1 MPDPLALFGPAT
13 RTWFRQS
20 FAEPTAVQA
29 RGWASIAAGQHT
41 LMLAPTGSGKT
52 LAAFL
57 WCLDRLARHPPDCA
71 DSPDGRE
78 GRDGRDGREGRDRP
92 GAGDEP
98 GGTRVVYV
106 SPIKA
111 LAYDIER
118 NLRAPLAGLQR
129 LGAGGEVTVDVRTG
143 DTPQKERERQRR
155 HPGQILITT
164 PESLYLLLAGRSRE
178 RLRGVETIIVDE
190 IHALAPTKR
199 GVHLGLTLERLCH
212 LVTSAGNPE
221 PQRIGLSATQRP
233 LIEVARYLGGDRPVE
248 IVDASARPAMDLAI
262 VVPAQEMDHPGTAGR
277 DGGGMWPLIYPR
289 LLELILAHR
298 TTIIFVNS
306 RRLAERVSQQ
316 LTELAVTTGLA
327 LQGSDGGELVRAH
340 HGSVARHQRLEIEEA
355 LKAGR
360 LRAIAATSSLEL
372 GIDMGT
378 VDLVI
383 QVESPGSVSRGLQR
397 IGRAGHHVGGV
408 SIGRIIPKFRGD
420 LLEATV
426 VAQKML
432 EGEVEPIRVPDSAL
446 DVLAQQI
453 VAMVAVDAWKVD
465 DLERLVHRTAS
476 YRELSRG
483 ALTGVLD
490 MLAGRYPS
498 DEFAELR
505 PRLTWDRQTDVLVG
519 RKGARLLS
527 VVSGGTIPDRG
538 TYAVHLGSGA
548 RIGELDEEMV
558 AESRKGETFLL
569 GATTWR
575 IEDITRDR
583 VIVSPAPGEP
593 GKMPFWRGEGP
604 GRPIELGR
612 ALGAFCRELD
622 DRLGRDP
629 AGAHAWLTGA
639 LRLDRFAADNL
650 IAYLGDQRAAA
661 GGVPT
666 DHAITIERFRDE
678 LGDVRV
684 CILSPFGSRVHAPW
698 SLVIARQLEAE
709 LGYPIHPLY
718 TDDGIALRFADGDL
732 LPTDDQLI
740 PDPDDVENVL
750 VEELARSSVFAS
762 HFRENAARALLLPR
776 RRPGQRTPLWA
787 QRLRAQQLMG
797 VALRFP
803 AFPITL
809 ETYREVLR
817 DVFDLPALI
826 DVLRQIRSR
835 AIRIEPAATEMA
847 SPFARSLVFDYVAA
861 FLYEGDA
868 PLAER
873 KAQALTLDRNLLR
886 ELIGGG
892 ELRELLDLDVLD
904 EVEAELQQLAE
915 DRKARSPDEIHDLL
929 RRIGDL
935 SLDEIAART
944 VAGVELVKPASG
956 AATGLASTPASVSA
970 AATGL
975 ASAAASVR
983 AAGNGLASGAATGLA
998 STPAIQ
1004 LASTPASVNASGN
1017 DAVATG
1023 LASAQASMS
1032 ALENGLASV
1041 PATGLASVPGSAP
1054 GSVIE
1059 ALLAS
1064 RRIAQVRIAGAARF
1078 IATEDAARY
1087 RDGLGVQ
1094 LPPGLPAA
1102 LLEPVAQPLETLVAR
1117 WARTHAPFTA
1127 AAPAA
1132 RWGLPPAQIEPV
1144 LGLLEARNQ
1153 LVRGELRPGGT
1164 HKDSCDPEVLRQLR
1178 RRTLAKLR
1186 AQVAPVGAA
1195 TFAAF
1200 LPRWHGLDQP
1210 RRGLGALRDA
1220 IGRLE
1225 GVALPVSELEAR
1237 ILPARILDYHPRMLD
1252 ELGAA
1257 GELVWVGAGALGT
1270 KDGRVILLRRDRAL
1284 ALAPEPQP
1292 LAHPTP
1298 IHEAIIAHLQRGGA
1312 SFLVAIEQ
1320 AVASSVVRPEPRS
1333 GAVPELPSSRAAGA
1347 THAPIV
1353 AALWDLVWA
1362 GIVTNDTFAPLRS
1375 LGQPAGRRVHAHA
1388 TFGGRWSLVTSLGP
1402 AVTATM
1408 RAHAQATALLER
1420 WGIAGRATA
1429 RADDLPGGFAA
1440 VGDVLRAMEDAGT
1453 IRRGYF
1459 VESLEG
1465 AQFAWPGAID
1475 RLRAAPRGDAQRVD
1489 VLPAVDPA
1497 CAWGSAL
1504 PWPTLRDPN
1513 ARPARRVGATAIL
1526 VDGELAV
1533 WLEPKARRIVTGEL
1547 PTESIELALAVGLP
1561 RVAARARRRE
1571 LTIEL
1576 IDGVP
1581 AGESPLARVLL
1592 ANAARAD
1599 YRGLVVR
1606 AQPSVIPGPSIAA
1619 ATLGTATTTLVA
1631 PPPTSL
1637 AIPSSKL
1644 LNTKGNLHV
1653 EAQAPAEIELDGLD
1667 FEADPEDLE
1676 AEPDADGDFDADA

>member
-1 MPDPLALFGPAT
+1 VDVARGLLWCAVSDPLAPFGAAT

-20 FAEPTAVQA
+20 FAEPTAVQT
-29 RGWASIAAGQHT
+29 RGWASIAAGHHT

-57 WCLDRLARHPPDCA
+57 WCLDRLARPDA
-71 DSPDGRE
+71 QA
-78 GRDGRDGREGRDRP
+78 RD
-92 GAGDEP
+92 
-98 GGTRVVYV
+98 GTRVVYV

-129 LGAGGEVTVDVRTG
+129 LGAGGEIAVDVRTG
-143 DTPQKERERQRR
+143 DTPASERERQRR
-155 HPGQILITT
+155 HPGHILITT
-164 PESLYLLLAGRSRE
+164 PESLYLILAGRSRE
-178 RLRGVETIIVDE
+178 RLRAVETIIVDE

-199 GVHLGLTLERLCH
+199 GIHLGLTLERLCH
-212 LVTSAGNPE
+212 LVTSSGGRE

-248 IVDASARPAMDLAI
+248 IVDASARPALDLAI

-289 LLELILAHR
+289 LLEMILAHR

-316 LTELAVTTGLA
+316 LTELATAGGVA
-327 LQGSDGGELVRAH
+327 PEDGELVRAH
-340 HGSVARHQRLEIEEA
+340 HGSVARHHRLAIEDA

-372 GIDMGT
+372 GIDMGS

-383 QVESPGSVSRGLQR
+383 QVESPGAVSRGLQR
-397 IGRAGHHVGGV
+397 IGRAGHQVGGV
-408 SIGRIIPKFRGD
+408 SVGRIVPKFRGD

-432 EGEVEPIRVPDSAL
+432 EGEVESIRVPDSAL

-453 VAMVAVDAWKVD
+453 VAMVAVDAWRVD
-465 DLERLVHRTAS
+465 ELERLIHRTAS

-505 PRLTWDRQTDVLVG
+505 PRLTWDRQSDVLVG

-538 TYAVHLGSGA
+538 TYAVHVGPSGP
-548 RIGELDEEMV
+548 RVGELDEEMV

-612 ALGAFCRELD
+612 ALGAFCRDLD
-622 DRLGRDP
+622 ERLASDL
-629 AGAHAWLTGA
+629 AGAHAWLTA
-639 LRLDRFAADNL
+639 TLKLDRFAADNL
-650 IAYLGDQRAAA
+650 IAYLAEQRAAT
-661 GGVPT
+661 GGLPS
-666 DHAITIERFRDE
+666 DRAITIERFRDE

-718 TDDGIALRFADGDL
+718 TDDGIALRFADGDA
-732 LPTDDQLI
+732 LPSDDQLI
-740 PDPDDVENVL
+740 PDPDDVESVL

-817 DVFDLPALI
+817 DVFDLPALL
-826 DVLRQIRSR
+826 DVLRKIRSR
-835 AIRIEPAATEMA
+835 AIRIEPAVTDAA

-873 KAQALTLDRNLLR
+873 KAQALTLDRNMLA

-892 ELRELLDLDVLD
+892 DLRELLDPDVLD
-904 EVEAELQQLAE
+904 EVEAELQQRSE
-915 DRKARSPDEIHDLL
+915 DRRARSADEVHDLL
-929 RRIGDL
+929 RRLGDL
-935 SLDEIAART
+935 SLEEIAERT
-944 VAGVELVKPASG
+944 TAEVVLRGTASG
-956 AATGLASTPASVSA
+956 PA
-970 AATGL
+970 G
-975 ASAAASVR
+975 
-983 AAGNGLASGAATGLA
+983 AAG
-998 STPAIQ
+998 
-1004 LASTPASVNASGN
+1004 
-1017 DAVATG
+1017 
-1023 LASAQASMS
+1023 
-1032 ALENGLASV
+1032 
-1041 PATGLASVPGSAP
+1041 AP
-1054 GSVIE
+1054 GAPGAIDS
-1059 ALLAS
+1059 LLAS
-1064 RRIAQVRIAGAARF
+1064 RRIAPVRIAGAERW
-1078 IATEDAARY
+1078 IAAEDAARY

-1102 LLEPVAQPLETLVAR
+1102 LLEPMAQPLESLVAR
-1117 WARTHAPFTA
+1117 WARTHTAFTA
-1127 AAPAA
+1127 AEPAA

-1144 LGLLEARNQ
+1144 LALLEARTQ

-1164 HKDSCDPEVLRQLR
+1164 HLDSCDPEVLRQLR

-1186 AQVAPVGAA
+1186 LQVAPVGAA

-1210 RRGLGALRDA
+1210 RRGIGALRDA
-1220 IGRLE
+1220 ITRLE
-1225 GVALPVSELEAR
+1225 GVALPFSELEAR

-1257 GELVWVGAGALGT
+1257 GELVWVGAGALGS

-1284 ALAPEPQP
+1284 ALAPDPQP
-1292 LAHPTP
+1292 LAHATP
-1298 IHEAIIAHLQRGGA
+1298 VHDAIVAHLTHGGA
-1312 SFLVAIEQ
+1312 SFLVGIEQ
-1320 AVASSVVRPEPRS
+1320 AVAS
-1333 GAVPELPSSRAAGA
+1333 AVPGPRHSASPVDSTGPAPRHAAS
-1347 THAPIV
+1347 PIA

-1375 LGQPAGRRVHAHA
+1375 LGQPAGRRISAHA
-1388 TFGGRWSLVTSLGP
+1388 AFGGRWSLVTSLGP
-1402 AVTATM
+1402 AATATV
-1408 RAHAQATALLER
+1408 RAHAHAAALLER

-1429 RADDLPGGFAA
+1429 RADDLPGGFAMI
-1440 VGDVLRAMEDAGT
+1440 GDVLRAMEDAGT
-1453 IRRGYF
+1453 VRRGYF

-1475 RLRAAPRGDAQRVD
+1475 RLREAPRGDAQRVD
-1489 VLPAVDPA
+1489 VVPAVDPA

-1504 PWPTLRDPN
+1504 PWPQLRDPS

-1526 VDGELAV
+1526 VDGELAI
-1533 WLEPKARRIVTGEL
+1533 WLEPRARRLTTGLL
-1547 PTESIELALAVGLP
+1547 PAESIELALAVGLP
-1561 RVAARARRRE
+1561 RIAAHARRRE
-1571 LTIEL
+1571 LLIEM
-1576 IDGVP
+1576 IDGAP
-1581 AGESPLARVLL
+1581 AAESPLARVLL
-1592 ANAARAD
+1592 AGSARAD

-1606 AQPSVIPGPSIAA
+1606 AQPSAIPRPE
-1619 ATLGTATTTLVA
+1619 LA
-1631 PPPTSL
+1631 PPRPSPTAVPVASPGSL
-1637 AIPSSKL
+1637 PRPLAGARGALPARL
-1644 LNTKGNLHV
+1644 
-1653 EAQAPAEIELDGLD
+1653 PAEAEAANEGANEAAIDGLD
-1667 FEADPEDLE
+1667 FDADPEDVD
-1676 AEPDADGDFDADA
+1676 AEPDADADFDADG

>member
-1 MPDPLALFGPAT
+1 MPDPLALFGDAT
-13 RTWFRQS
+13 QTWFRQS
-20 FAEPTAVQA
+20 FAEPTIVQA

-57 WCLDRLARHPPDCA
+57 WCLDQLARRPPA
-71 DSPDGRE
+71 P
-78 GRDGRDGREGRDRP
+78 P
-92 GAGDEP
+92 GEAVEE
-98 GGTRVVYV
+98 TRVVYV

-129 LGAGGEVTVDVRTG
+129 LGTGGQITVDVRTG
-143 DTPQKERERQRR
+143 DTPPKERERQRK
-155 HPGQILITT
+155 HPAQILITT
-164 PESLYLLLAGRSRE
+164 PESLYLILASQSRD
-178 RLRGVETIIVDE
+178 RLRNVETIIVDE

-199 GVHLGLTLERLCH
+199 GVHLALTLERLCH
-212 LVTSAGNPE
+212 LVTAAGNAE

-248 IVDASARPAMDLAI
+248 IVDASAKPAMDLAI
-262 VVPAQEMDHPGTAGR
+262 VVPAQEMDHPGTAGK

-289 LLELILAHR
+289 LLEMILAHR

-306 RRLAERVSQQ
+306 RRLAERVAQQ
-316 LTELAVTTGLA
+316 LTELAVSTGQA
-327 LQGSDGGELVRAH
+327 PEDTELVRAH
-340 HGSVARHQRLEIEEA
+340 HGSVARHHRLEIEEA
-355 LKAGR
+355 LKGGR

-383 QVESPGSVSRGLQR
+383 QVESPGAVSRGLQR

-408 SIGRIIPKFRGD
+408 SIGRIVPKFRGD

-432 EGEVEPIRVPDSAL
+432 EGEVESIRVPDSAL

-465 DLERLVHRTAS
+465 ELERVVHRTAS
-476 YRELSRG
+476 YRELSRQ

-490 MLAGRYPS
+490 MLSGRYPS

-519 RKGARLLS
+519 RKGARMLS
-527 VVSGGTIPDRG
+527 VMSGGTIPDRG
-538 TYAVHLGSGA
+538 TYAVHLGSGP

-622 DRLGRDP
+622 DKLAHDP
-629 AGAHAWLTGA
+629 PGAHAWLMKD

-650 IAYLGDQRAAA
+650 IGYLGDQRAAA

-666 DHAITIERFRDE
+666 DRAITIERFRDE

-684 CILSPFGSRVHAPW
+684 CILSPFGSRIHAPW
-698 SLVIARQLEAE
+698 ALVIAKQLEAE

-718 TDDGIALRFADGDL
+718 TDDGIALRFADGDA
-732 LPTDDQLI
+732 LPSDDQLI
-740 PDPDDVENVL
+740 PDPDEVENIL

-826 DVLRQIRSR
+826 DVLRQLRSR
-835 AIRIEPAATEMA
+835 AIRIEPAITEMA

-904 EVEAELQQLAE
+904 EVEAELQQLAD
-915 DRKARSPDEIHDLL
+915 DRKARSIDEVHDLL
-929 RRIGDL
+929 RRVGDL
-935 SLDEIAART
+935 TIDEIAART
-944 VAGVELVKPASG
+944 TADVALGGASIPG
-956 AATGLASTPASVSA
+956 Y
-970 AATGL
+970 
-975 ASAAASVR
+975 ASASR
-983 AAGNGLASGAATGLA
+983 TAGGAL
-998 STPAIQ
+998 
-1004 LASTPASVNASGN
+1004 
-1017 DAVATG
+1017 DALVT
-1023 LASAQASMS
+1023 
-1032 ALENGLASV
+1032 
-1041 PATGLASVPGSAP
+1041 
-1054 GSVIE
+1054 
-1059 ALLAS
+1059 S
-1064 RRIAQVRIAGAARF
+1064 RRIAAVRIAGAARF
-1078 IATEDAARY
+1078 IAAEDAARY

-1094 LPPGLPAA
+1094 LPAGLPAA
-1102 LLEPVAQPLETLVAR
+1102 LLEPVAQPLESLVAR

-1127 AAPAA
+1127 AEPAA

-1144 LGLLEARNQ
+1144 LNLLEARNQ
-1153 LVRGELRPGGT
+1153 LVRGELRPGGS

-1225 GVALPVSELEAR
+1225 GVALPFSELEAR

-1257 GELVWVGAGALGT
+1257 GELVWVGAGSLGT

-1284 ALAPEPQP
+1284 ALAPEALP
-1292 LAHPTP
+1292 LAHPSP
-1298 IHEAIIAHLQRGGA
+1298 VHDAILAHLAQVGA
-1312 SFLVAIEQ
+1312 SFVVAIEQ
-1320 AVASSVVRPEPRS
+1320 AVASTIPRPAAMPMIERGVPLPPR
-1333 GAVPELPSSRAAGA
+1333 GASHEAASRGA
-1347 THAPIV
+1347 HATIV

-1362 GIVTNDTFAPLRS
+1362 GLITNDTFAPLRS
-1375 LGQPAGRRVHAHA
+1375 LGQPTGRRVNAHA
-1388 TFGGRWSLVTSLGP
+1388 AFGGRWSLVTSLGAP
-1402 AVTATM
+1402 ATATT

-1420 WGIAGRATA
+1420 WGVAGRATA

-1440 VGDVLRAMEDAGT
+1440 IGDVLRAMEDAGAV
-1453 IRRGYF
+1453 RRGYF

-1475 RLRAAPRGDAQRVD
+1475 RLREAPRGDAARVD

-1504 PWPTLRDPN
+1504 AWPPLRDPN

-1533 WLEPKARRIVTGEL
+1533 WLEPKAKRIVTGDL
-1547 PTESIELALAVGLP
+1547 PAESIELALAVGLP

-1571 LTIEL
+1571 LLIEL
-1576 IDGVP
+1576 INGVP

-1606 AQPSVIPGPSIAA
+1606 AAPSAIPAA
-1619 ATLGTATTTLVA
+1619 SA
-1631 PPPTSL
+1631 PPL
-1637 AIPSSKL
+1637 GLPSPL
-1644 LNTKGNLHV
+1644 PRAPAPATPAPVV
-1653 EAQAPAEIELDGLD
+1653 EAPLELPAEPDGLD
-1667 FEADPEDLE
+1667 FDDDPDAPDVPDDVA
-1676 AEPDADGDFDADA
+1676 AEPDAEGDFGADA

>member
-1 MPDPLALFGPAT
+1 MSDPLALFGAVT
-13 RTWFRQS
+13 QTWFRQS
-20 FAEPTAVQA
+20 FAAPTPVQA
-29 RGWASIAAGQHT
+29 RGWAAIAAGQHT

-57 WCLDRLARHPPDCA
+57 WCLDQLAR
-71 DSPDGRE
+71 
-78 GRDGRDGREGRDRP
+78 RD
-92 GAGDEP
+92 ASGDP
-98 GGTRVVYV
+98 GTRVVYV

-111 LAYDIER
+111 LAYDVER

-129 LGAGGEVTVDVRTG
+129 LGAGAEIAVDVRTG
-143 DTPQKERERQRR
+143 DTPAKERERQRR
-155 HPGQILITT
+155 HPAQILITT
-164 PESLYLLLAGRSRE
+164 PESLYLVLAGRSRE
-178 RLRGVETIIVDE
+178 RLRTVDTIIVDE
-190 IHALAPTKR
+190 IHALAPGKR
-199 GVHLGLTLERLCH
+199 GIHLALSLERLCH
-212 LVTSAGNPE
+212 LVTSAGGRE

-233 LIEVARYLGGDRPVE
+233 LAEVARYLGGDRPVE
-248 IVDASARPAMDLAI
+248 VVDASAPPAMDLAI
-262 VVPAQEMDHPGTAGR
+262 EVPAAEMDHPGTEAR

-316 LTELAVTTGLA
+316 LTELAAQTGA
-327 LQGSDGGELVRAH
+327 AEPGGTELVRAH
-340 HGSVARHQRLEIEEA
+340 HGSVSRHQRLEIEEA

-383 QVESPGSVSRGLQR
+383 QVESPGAVSRGLQR

-408 SIGRIIPKFRGD
+408 SIGRIVPKFRGD

-426 VAQKML
+426 VADRMRA
-432 EGEVEPIRVPDSAL
+432 GEVESIRVPDSAL

-453 VAMVAVDAWKVD
+453 VAMVAADAWRVD

-476 YRELSRG
+476 YCDLSRA

-505 PRLTWDRQTDVLVG
+505 PRLNWDRQTDVLVG

-538 TYAVHLGSGA
+538 TYAVHVGASGP
-548 RIGELDEEMV
+548 RVGELDEEMV

-612 ALGAFCRELD
+612 ALGAFCRDLD
-622 DRLGRDP
+622 ERVARD
-629 AGAHAWLTGA
+629 AAAAHAWLTGA
-639 LRLDRFAADNL
+639 HRLDRYAADNL
-650 IAYLGDQRAAA
+650 IGYLAEQRAAA

-666 DHAITIERFRDE
+666 DRAITIERFRDE

-684 CILSPFGSRVHAPW
+684 CVLSPFGSRIHAPW
-698 SLVIARQLEAE
+698 SLVLAHQLEAE

-732 LPTDDQLI
+732 LPSDDQLV
-740 PDPDDVENVL
+740 PDPDEVEGVL
-750 VEELARSSVFAS
+750 VEELARSSAFAS

-817 DVFDLPALI
+817 DVFDLPALV

-835 AIRIEPAATEMA
+835 AIRIEPAVTETA

-892 ELRELLDLDVLD
+892 ELRDLLDPEVMA
-904 EVEAELQQLAE
+904 EVEAELQQLAPE
-915 DRKARSPDEIHDLL
+915 RRARSADEIHDLL
-929 RRIGDL
+929 RRLGDL
-935 SLDEIAART
+935 SSDDIAARSD
-944 VAGVELVKPASG
+944 AEAL
-956 AATGLASTPASVSA
+956 
-970 AATGL
+970 
-975 ASAAASVR
+975 
-983 AAGNGLASGAATGLA
+983 AAGGVVLTAALG
-998 STPAIQ
+998 Q
-1004 LASTPASVNASGN
+1004 LV
-1017 DAVATG
+1017 
-1023 LASAQASMS
+1023 
-1032 ALENGLASV
+1032 
-1041 PATGLASVPGSAP
+1041 
-1054 GSVIE
+1054 
-1059 ALLAS
+1059 AS
-1064 RRIAQVRIAGAARF
+1064 RRIAAVRIAGAARYV
-1078 IATEDAARY
+1078 AAEDAARY

-1102 LLEPVAQPLETLVAR
+1102 LLEPVADPLASLVAR
-1117 WARTHAPFTA
+1117 WARTHTAFTA
-1127 AAPAA
+1127 AEPAA
-1132 RWGLPPAQIEPV
+1132 RWGLPAGQIEPV
-1144 LGLLEARNQ
+1144 LGLLEARGQ

-1164 HKDSCDPEVLRQLR
+1164 HLDSCDPEVLRQLR
-1178 RRTLAKLR
+1178 RRTLARLR

-1195 TFAAF
+1195 AFAAF

-1210 RRGLGALRDA
+1210 RRGVGALRDA
-1220 IGRLE
+1220 IARLE
-1225 GVALPVSELEAR
+1225 GVALPFSELEAR

-1257 GELVWVGAGALGT
+1257 GELVWVGAGALGAR
-1270 KDGRVILLRRDRAL
+1270 DGRVVLLRRDRAL
-1284 ALAPEPQP
+1284 ALAPEPQAV
-1292 LAHPTP
+1292 AHPSP
-1298 IHEAIIAHLQRGGA
+1298 LHDAIASHLARGGA

-1320 AVASSVVRPEPRS
+1320 AVA
-1333 GAVPELPSSRAAGA
+1333 GAVARPAPRHGGVPDRDGQGGRDG
-1347 THAPIV
+1347 HAPIV

-1362 GIVTNDTFAPLRS
+1362 GVVTNDTFAPLRS
-1375 LGQPAGRRVHAHA
+1375 LGQPAGRRTSAHA
-1388 TFGGRWSLVTSLGP
+1388 SFGGRWSLVASLGP
-1402 AVTATM
+1402 AATPTE
-1408 RAHAQATALLER
+1408 RAHAQATALLEC

-1429 RADDLPGGFAA
+1429 RARADGLPGGFAA
-1440 VGDVLRAMEDAGT
+1440 AADVLRAMEDAGAV
-1453 IRRGYF
+1453 RRGYF

-1475 RLRAAPRGDAQRVD
+1475 RLREAPRGQAQRVD

-1504 PWPTLRDPN
+1504 PWPPLRDPS

-1533 WLEPKARRIVTGEL
+1533 WIEPKARRIATGDL
-1547 PTESIELALAVGLP
+1547 PAEVIELALSVGLP

-1571 LTIEL
+1571 LLIEL
-1576 IDGVP
+1576 IDGES
-1581 AGESPLARVLL
+1581 AATSPLARMLL
-1592 ANAARAD
+1592 AGTARAD

-1606 AQPSVIPGPSIAA
+1606 AAPPS
-1619 ATLGTATTTLVA
+1619 VA
-1631 PPPTSL
+1631 PPPAPPPPRL
-1637 AIPSSKL
+1637 A
-1644 LNTKGNLHV
+1644 V
-1653 EAQAPAEIELDGLD
+1653 APAAAAASTRLALRPPTELPSQPIESTENLDDDAPGID
-1667 FEADPEDLE
+1667 FDDAAEDPAEDPAEDRIEPEDVE
-1676 AEPDADGDFDADA
+1676 AEPDADGDFDADH

>member
-1 MPDPLALFGPAT
+1 MSDPLAPFGPET
-13 RTWFRQS
+13 QTWFRQS
-20 FAEPTAVQA
+20 FREPTAVQA
-29 RGWASIAAGQHT
+29 RGWASIAAGHHT

-57 WCLDRLARHPPDCA
+57 WCLDRLVRWPA
-71 DSPDGRE
+71 E
-78 GRDGRDGREGRDRP
+78 GERD
-92 GAGDEP
+92 
-98 GGTRVVYV
+98 GTRVVYV

-118 NLRAPLAGLQR
+118 NLRAPLAGLMR
-129 LGAGGEVTVDVRTG
+129 LGAGVEVTVDVRTG
-143 DTPQKERERQRR
+143 DTPARERERQRK

-164 PESLYLLLAGRSRE
+164 PESLYLVLASRSRE
-178 RLRGVETIIVDE
+178 RLRGVEAIIVDE

-199 GVHLGLTLERLCH
+199 GVHLALSVERLCH

-248 IVDASARPAMDLAI
+248 IVDASARPALDLAI

-289 LLELILAHR
+289 LLEMILAHR

-316 LTELAVTTGLA
+316 LSELAEATGVA
-327 LQGSDGGELVRAH
+327 TGAASGAGGELVRAH
-340 HGSVARHQRLEIEEA
+340 HGSVARHQRLEIEDA

-360 LRAIAATSSLEL
+360 LRAIVATSSLEL

-383 QVESPGSVSRGLQR
+383 QVESPGAVSRGLQR

-408 SIGRIIPKFRGD
+408 SIGRIVPKFRGD

-453 VAMVAVDAWKVD
+453 VAMVAVDAWRVD
-465 DLERLVHRTAS
+465 ELERLVRRTAS
-476 YRELSRG
+476 YRELSRA

-538 TYAVHLGSGA
+538 TYAVHAGEGGP
-548 RIGELDEEMV
+548 RVGELDEEMV

-629 AGAHAWLTGA
+629 AGAHAWLTGS

-650 IAYLGDQRAAA
+650 IGYLGEQRAAT

-666 DHAITIERFRDE
+666 DRAITIERFRDE

-684 CILSPFGSRVHAPW
+684 CVLTPFGSRVHAPW
-698 SLVIARQLEAE
+698 SLVLARQLEAE

-732 LPTDDQLI
+732 LPSDDQLI

-817 DVFDLPALI
+817 DVFDLPALV

-835 AIRIEPAATEMA
+835 AIRIEPAATDVA

-892 ELRELLDLDVLD
+892 ELRELLDLDVLV
-904 EVEAELQQLAE
+904 EVEAELQQLTE

-929 RRIGDL
+929 RRVGDL
-935 SLDEIAART
+935 ALDEIAART
-944 VAGVELVKPASG
+944 VAGAEVVRGGGAGPAGEAAAAGGDRPRADDDRTPG
-956 AATGLASTPASVSA
+956 AAIA
-970 AATGL
+970 
-975 ASAAASVR
+975 
-983 AAGNGLASGAATGLA
+983 
-998 STPAIQ
+998 Q
-1004 LASTPASVNASGN
+1004 LA
-1017 DAVATG
+1017 
-1023 LASAQASMS
+1023 
-1032 ALENGLASV
+1032 
-1041 PATGLASVPGSAP
+1041 
-1054 GSVIE
+1054 
-1059 ALLAS
+1059 AS
-1064 RRIAQVRIAGAARF
+1064 RRIAPVRIAGVARWIAA
-1078 IATEDAARY
+1078 EDAARY

-1102 LLEPVAQPLETLVAR
+1102 LLEPVPDPLPSLIAR
-1117 WARTHAPFTA
+1117 WARTHGPFTA
-1127 AAPAA
+1127 ADPAA

-1144 LGLLEARNQ
+1144 LALLEARTQ

-1210 RRGLGALRDA
+1210 RRGVGALRDA
-1220 IGRLE
+1220 IARLE
-1225 GVALPVSELEAR
+1225 GVALPFSELEAR

-1257 GELVWVGAGALGT
+1257 GELVWVGAGALGAR
-1270 KDGRVILLRRDRAL
+1270 DGRVVLLRRDRAL
-1284 ALAPEPQP
+1284 ALAPPAQP
-1292 LAHPTP
+1292 VAHPSAV
-1298 IHEAIIAHLQRGGA
+1298 HDAIVAHLTASGA

-1320 AVASSVVRPEPRS
+1320 AVA
-1333 GAVPELPSSRAAGA
+1333 GAVTRAEAHAGEIPAGA
-1347 THAPIV
+1347 SVRGASHAPIV

-1362 GIVTNDTFAPLRS
+1362 GVVTNDTFAPLRS
-1375 LGQPAGRRVHAHA
+1375 IVLPAGQSAGRRVNAHA
-1388 TFGGRWSLVTSLGP
+1388 SFGGRWSLVSSLGAAP
-1402 AVTATM
+1402 TQTA

-1429 RADDLPGGFAA
+1429 SADDLPGGFAA
-1440 VGDVLRAMEDAGT
+1440 IGDVLRAMEDAGT
-1453 IRRGYF
+1453 VRRGYF
-1459 VESLEG
+1459 VESLPG

-1475 RLRAAPRGDAQRVD
+1475 RLREAPRGEAQRVD

-1504 PWPTLRDPN
+1504 PWPALRDPG
-1513 ARPARRVGATAIL
+1513 ARPARRVGATAVL
-1526 VDGELAV
+1526 VDGELAL
-1533 WLEPKARRIVTGEL
+1533 WLEPKARRVATGDL
-1547 PTESIELALAVGLP
+1547 PAESIELALAVGLP

-1571 LTIEL
+1571 LLIEQ

-1592 ANAARAD
+1592 AGPARAD

-1606 AQPSVIPGPSIAA
+1606 AQPSAIP
-1619 ATLGTATTTLVA
+1619 A
-1631 PPPTSL
+1631 PPPSAPPAPATQVAGAPTQVAPRSQ
-1637 AIPSSKL
+1637 P
-1644 LNTKGNLHV
+1644 NETRTKIAAGSV
-1653 EAQAPAEIELDGLD
+1653 AQAAQASEPEAELDGLD
-1667 FEADPEDLE
+1667 FDADPEDAE
-1676 AEPDADGDFDADA
+1676 AEVDAAEGDADDFDADA

>member
-1 MPDPLALFGPAT
+1 MVAAVADPLAPFGAQAQ
-13 RTWFRQS
+13 TWFRHS
-20 FAEPTAVQA
+20 FAEPTPVQA
-29 RGWASIAAGQHT
+29 RGWASIAAGRHT

-57 WCLDRLARHPPDCA
+57 WCLDRLARAPR
-71 DSPDGRE
+71 G
-78 GRDGRDGREGRDRP
+78 
-92 GAGDEP
+92 EP
-98 GGTRVVYV
+98 GTRVVYV

-111 LAYDIER
+111 LAYDVER
-118 NLRAPLAGLQR
+118 NLRAPLAGLVR
-129 LGAGGEVTVDVRTG
+129 LGAGGEITADVRTG
-143 DTPQKERERQRR
+143 DTPARERERQRKQ
-155 HPGQILITT
+155 PADILITT
-164 PESLYLLLAGRSRE
+164 PESLYLVLAGRSRE
-178 RLRGVETIIVDE
+178 RLRAVDTIIVDE

-199 GVHLGLTLERLCH
+199 GIHLGLSLERLCH
-212 LVTSAGNPE
+212 LVTSAGGAE

-233 LIEVARYLGGDRPVE
+233 LAEVARYLGGDRPVE
-248 IVDASARPAMDLAI
+248 VVDASAPPAIDLAI
-262 VVPAQEMDHPGTAGR
+262 EVPAAEMDHPGTAAR

-316 LTELAVTTGLA
+316 LTELAASTGVA
-327 LQGSDGGELVRAH
+327 LERSAGGQGIAGGQGSAGGQGIELVRAH

-383 QVESPGSVSRGLQR
+383 QVESPGAVSRGLQR

-408 SIGRIIPKFRGD
+408 SIGRIVPKFRGD

-426 VAQKML
+426 VADRMRA
-432 EGEVEPIRVPDSAL
+432 GEVEAIRVPDSAL

-453 VAMVAVDAWKVD
+453 VAMVAADPWQID
-465 DLERLVHRTAS
+465 ELERLIHRTAS
-476 YRELSRG
+476 YRDLSRA

-538 TYAVHLGSGA
+538 TYAVHAGASGP
-548 RIGELDEEMV
+548 RVGELDEEMV

-604 GRPIELGR
+604 GRPLELGR

-622 DRLGRDP
+622 GRLARDP
-629 AGAHAWLTGA
+629 AAAHAWLTGA
-639 LRLDRFAADNL
+639 HRLDRFAADNL
-650 IAYLGDQRAAA
+650 IAYLGEQRAAA

-666 DHAITIERFRDE
+666 DRAITIERFRDE

-684 CILSPFGSRVHAPW
+684 CVLSPFGSRVHAPW
-698 SLVIARQLEAE
+698 SLVLARQLEAE

-718 TDDGIALRFADGDL
+718 TDDGIALRFADGDA

-740 PDPDDVENVL
+740 PDPDEVEGVL
-750 VEELARSSVFAS
+750 VDELARSSVFAS

-817 DVFDLPALI
+817 DVFDLPALVE
-826 DVLRQIRSR
+826 VLRQIRSR
-835 AIRIEPAATEMA
+835 AIRIEPAVTETA

-892 ELRELLDLDVLD
+892 ELRELLDLEVMA
-904 EVEAELQQLAE
+904 EVEAELQQRAP
-915 DRKARSPDEIHDLL
+915 DRRARSADEIHDLV
-929 RRIGDL
+929 RRVGDL
-935 SLDEIAART
+935 AVDEIAERT
-944 VAGVELVKPASG
+944 DVE
-956 AATGLASTPASVSA
+956 GLAGGLA
-970 AATGL
+970 AAL
-975 ASAAASVR
+975 A
-983 AAGNGLASGAATGLA
+983 
-998 STPAIQ
+998 
-1004 LASTPASVNASGN
+1004 
-1017 DAVATG
+1017 
-1023 LASAQASMS
+1023 
-1032 ALENGLASV
+1032 AL
-1041 PATGLASVPGSAP
+1041 
-1054 GSVIE
+1054 I
-1059 ALLAS
+1059 AS
-1064 RRIAQVRIAGAARF
+1064 RRIAAVRIAGTARHIAA
-1078 IATEDAARY
+1078 EDAARY

-1102 LLEPVAQPLETLVAR
+1102 LLEPVADPLPSLVAR
-1117 WARTHAPFTA
+1117 WARTHTAFTA
-1127 AAPAA
+1127 AEPAA
-1132 RWGLPPAQIEPV
+1132 RWGLPAGQIEPV
-1144 LGLLEARNQ
+1144 LGLLEARGQ

-1164 HKDSCDPEVLRQLR
+1164 QKDSCDPEVLRQLR
-1178 RRTLAKLR
+1178 RRTLARLR

-1195 TFAAF
+1195 AFAAF

-1210 RRGLGALRDA
+1210 RRGIGALRDA
-1220 IGRLE
+1220 IARLE
-1225 GVALPVSELEAR
+1225 GVALAFSELEAR
-1237 ILPARILDYHPRMLD
+1237 ILLARILDYHPRMLD

-1257 GELVWVGAGALGT
+1257 GELVWIGAGALGAR
-1270 KDGRVILLRRDRAL
+1270 DGRVILLRRDRAL

-1292 LAHPTP
+1292 IPDRTAVHDAIVDHLA
-1298 IHEAIIAHLQRGGA
+1298 RSGA

-1320 AVASSVVRPEPRS
+1320 AVARAVARPAAPQPPLPTGGPSPQGDSDPRFDADRNRS
-1333 GAVPELPSSRAAGA
+1333 ARLGSERGAAP
-1347 THAPIV
+1347 HAPIA

-1362 GIVTNDTFAPLRS
+1362 GEVTNDTFAPLRS
-1375 LGQPAGRRVHAHA
+1375 LGQPAGRRVNAHA

-1402 AVTATM
+1402 PATPTS

-1429 RADDLPGGFAA
+1429 KTDELPGGFAA
-1440 VGDVLRAMEDAGT
+1440 VADVLRAMEDAGT
-1453 IRRGYF
+1453 VRRGYF

-1475 RLRAAPRGDAQRVD
+1475 RLREAPRGNAQRVD
-1489 VLPAVDPA
+1489 VLPATDPA

-1504 PWPTLRDPN
+1504 PWPTLRDPA

-1533 WLEPKARRIVTGEL
+1533 WLEPKARRITTGDL
-1547 PTESIELALAVGLP
+1547 PAETVELALSVGLP

-1571 LTIEL
+1571 LLIEL
-1576 IDGVP
+1576 IDGV
-1581 AGESPLARVLL
+1581 AAAESPLARVLL
-1592 ANAARAD
+1592 AGSARAD

-1606 AQPSVIPGPSIAA
+1606 AQVLSVVPPP
-1619 ATLGTATTTLVA
+1619 A
-1631 PPPTSL
+1631 PPPPPPVATPVQLPPTRL
-1637 AIPSSKL
+1637 ATGPQPADSADIPDED
-1644 LNTKGNLHV
+1644 G
-1653 EAQAPAEIELDGLD
+1653 PGLD
-1667 FEADPEDLE
+1667 FEADDPDALDT
-1676 AEPDADGDFDADA
+1676 EPDAEADFGTDG

>member
-1 MPDPLALFGPAT
+1 MADPLALFGAAT
-13 RTWFRQS
+13 QTWFRQS
-20 FAEPTAVQA
+20 FAAPTPVQA
-29 RGWASIAAGQHT
+29 RGWASIAAGHHT

-57 WCLDRLARHPPDCA
+57 WCLDRLAQRP
-71 DSPDGRE
+71 
-78 GRDGRDGREGRDRP
+78 P
-92 GAGDEP
+92 GAPGEP
-98 GGTRVVYV
+98 GEDGTRVVYV

-111 LAYDIER
+111 LAYDVER

-129 LGAGGEVTVDVRTG
+129 LGAGGAITVDVRTG
-143 DTPQKERERQRR
+143 DTPARERERQRR
-155 HPGQILITT
+155 QPAQILITT

-178 RLRGVETIIVDE
+178 RLRGVDTIIVDE

-199 GVHLGLTLERLCH
+199 GIHLGLSLERLCH
-212 LVTSAGNPE
+212 LVTGAGNAE

-248 IVDASARPAMDLAI
+248 IVDASARPALDLAI
-262 VVPAQEMDHPGTAGR
+262 EVPAAEMDQPRDATRGGVNLAALPRERGRESPLLIDRPGTAAR

-289 LLELILAHR
+289 LLALILAHR

-316 LTELAVTTGLA
+316 LTELAQATGA
-327 LQGSDGGELVRAH
+327 AGAGAGELVRAH
-340 HGSVARHQRLEIEEA
+340 HGSVARHQRVEIEEA

-360 LRAIAATSSLEL
+360 L
-372 GIDMGT
+372 T

-383 QVESPGSVSRGLQR
+383 QVESPGAVSRGLQR

-408 SIGRIIPKFRGD
+408 SIGRIVPKFRGD

-426 VAQKML
+426 VADKMR
-432 EGEVEPIRVPDSAL
+432 EGEVEAIRVPDSAL

-453 VAMVAVDAWKVD
+453 VAMVAVDAWRVD
-465 DLERLVHRTAS
+465 ELEHVIRRAAS
-476 YRELSRG
+476 YRDLSRA

-505 PRLTWDRQTDVLVG
+505 PRLNWDRQTDVLVG

-538 TYAVHLGSGA
+538 TYAVHAGA
-548 RIGELDEEMV
+548 GGPRVGELDEEMV
-558 AESRKGETFLL
+558 AESRRGETFLL

-629 AGAHAWLTGA
+629 AAAHAWLTEVH
-639 LRLDRFAADNL
+639 RLDRFAADNL
-650 IAYLGDQRAAA
+650 VAYLTEQRAAA

-666 DHAITIERFRDE
+666 DRAITIERFRDE

-684 CILSPFGSRVHAPW
+684 CVLSPFGSRIHAPW
-698 SLVIARQLEAE
+698 SLVLAKQLEAE

-718 TDDGIALRFADGDL
+718 TDDGIALRFADGDA
-732 LPTDDQLI
+732 LPTDDQLV
-740 PDPDDVENVL
+740 PDPDDVEGVL
-750 VEELARSSVFAS
+750 VDELARSSAFAS

-826 DVLRQIRSR
+826 DVLRRIRSR
-835 AIRIEPAATEMA
+835 EIRIEPAVTEVA

-892 ELRELLDLDVLD
+892 ELRELLDPDVMA
-904 EVEAELQQLAE
+904 EVEAELQLRAPE
-915 DRKARSPDEIHDLL
+915 RRARSADEIHDLL
-929 RRIGDL
+929 RRLGDL
-935 SLDEIAART
+935 ALDEIAARCD
-944 VAGVELVKPASG
+944 GPAL
-956 AATGLASTPASVSA
+956 TGQPP
-970 AATGL
+970 GPEPR
-975 ASAAASVR
+975 AASP
-983 AAGNGLASGAATGLA
+983 GE
-998 STPAIQ
+998 
-1004 LASTPASVNASGN
+1004 
-1017 DAVATG
+1017 VAP
-1023 LASAQASMS
+1023 
-1032 ALENGLASV
+1032 V
-1041 PATGLASVPGSAP
+1041 V
-1054 GSVIE
+1054 E
-1059 ALLAS
+1059 ALAAN
-1064 RRIAQVRIAGAARF
+1064 RRIAPVRIAGCARYLAA
-1078 IATEDAARY
+1078 EDAARY

-1102 LLEPVAQPLETLVAR
+1102 LLEPVADGLTSLVAR
-1117 WARTHAPFTA
+1117 WARTHTAFTA
-1127 AAPAA
+1127 AEPAA

-1144 LGLLEARNQ
+1144 LGLLEARGQ

-1164 HKDSCDPEVLRQLR
+1164 QKDSCDPEVLRQLR
-1178 RRTLAKLR
+1178 RRTLARLR

-1195 TFAAF
+1195 AFAAF

-1220 IGRLE
+1220 IARLE
-1225 GVALPVSELEAR
+1225 GVALAFSELEAR

-1252 ELGAA
+1252 EPGAA
-1257 GELVWVGAGALGT
+1257 GELVWVGAGALGAR
-1270 KDGRVILLRRDRAL
+1270 DGRVILLRRDRAL

-1292 LAHPTP
+1292 LAQPTP
-1298 IHEAIIAHLQRGGA
+1298 VHEAILGHLAQSGA
-1312 SFLVAIEQ
+1312 SFLVGIEQ
-1320 AVASSVVRPEPRS
+1320 AVASAVARPARTGPEAPSERGG
-1333 GAVPELPSSRAAGA
+1333 GAQG
-1347 THAPIV
+1347 PIV

-1362 GIVTNDTFAPLRS
+1362 GLVTNDTFAPLRS
-1375 LGQPAGRRVHAHA
+1375 LGQPAGRRVNAHA
-1388 TFGGRWSLVTSLGP
+1388 AFGGRWSLVASLGP
-1402 AVTATM
+1402 AVTATQ
-1408 RAHAQATALLER
+1408 RVHAQATALLER

-1429 RADDLPGGFAA
+1429 RADELPGGFAA

-1453 IRRGYF
+1453 VRRGYF

-1475 RLRAAPRGDAQRVD
+1475 RLREAPRGEAQRVD
-1489 VLPAVDPA
+1489 VLPAIDPA
-1497 CAWGSAL
+1497 LAWGSAL
-1504 PWPTLRDPN
+1504 PWPALRDPA

-1533 WLEPKARRIVTGEL
+1533 WLEPRARRIATGDL
-1547 PTESIELALAVGLP
+1547 PAESIELALAVGLP

-1571 LTIEL
+1571 LLIEL
-1576 IDGVP
+1576 IDGVS
-1581 AGESPLARVLL
+1581 ATEAPLARVLL
-1592 ANAARAD
+1592 TGTARAD

-1606 AQPSVIPGPSIAA
+1606 AQPTS
-1619 ATLGTATTTLVA
+1619 VA
-1631 PPPTSL
+1631 PAPPASPLPLPPASAAGATSAQMSITVQRPTTQL
-1637 AIPSSKL
+1637 PVGYPPQTTPDDAIE
-1644 LNTKGNLHV
+1644 V
-1653 EAQAPAEIELDGLD
+1653 ID
-1667 FEADPEDLE
+1667 FTNDPEDTGDPGDLE
-1676 AEPDADGDFDADA
+1676 AEPDADGDFDADH

>member
-1 MPDPLALFGPAT
+1 MSDPLAPFGRAT
-13 RTWFRQS
+13 QTWFRQS
-20 FAEPTAVQA
+20 FAEPTPVQA
-29 RGWASIAAGQHT
+29 RGWASIAAGDHT

-57 WCLDRLARHPPDCA
+57 WCLDRLAHPPPA
-71 DSPDGRE
+71 RSVGNGDG
-78 GRDGRDGREGRDRP
+78 D
-92 GAGDEP
+92 AEP
-98 GGTRVVYV
+98 GTRVVYV

-111 LAYDIER
+111 LAYDVER

-129 LGAGGEVTVDVRTG
+129 LGAGGAITVDVRTG
-143 DTPQKERERQRR
+143 DTPAKERERQRR
-155 HPGQILITT
+155 HPAQILITT
-164 PESLYLLLAGRSRE
+164 PESLYLILAGRSRE
-178 RLRGVETIIVDE
+178 RLRAVDTIIVDE

-199 GVHLGLTLERLCH
+199 GIHLGLSLERLCH
-212 LVTSAGNPE
+212 LVTSSGGRE

-248 IVDASARPAMDLAI
+248 IVDASAPPAMDLAI
-262 VVPAQEMDHPGTAGR
+262 VVPAQEMDHPGTAAR

-289 LLELILAHR
+289 LLEMILAHR

-316 LTELAVTTGLA
+316 LTELATTTGVA
-327 LQGSDGGELVRAH
+327 PEGIELVRAH

-372 GIDMGT
+372 GIDMGA

-383 QVESPGSVSRGLQR
+383 QVESPGAVSRGLQR

-408 SIGRIIPKFRGD
+408 SIGRIVPKFRGD

-426 VAQKML
+426 VADRMRA
-432 EGEVEPIRVPDSAL
+432 GEVEAIRVPDSAL

-453 VAMVAVDAWKVD
+453 VAMVAVDAWRVD
-465 DLERLVHRTAS
+465 DLERLIHRTAS

-505 PRLTWDRQTDVLVG
+505 PRLIWDRQSDVLVG

-538 TYAVHLGSGA
+538 TYAVHAGVGGP
-548 RIGELDEEMV
+548 RVGELDEEMV

-604 GRPIELGR
+604 GRPLELGR
-612 ALGAFCRELD
+612 ALGAFCRDLD
-622 DRLGRDP
+622 ERLARDP
-629 AGAHAWLTGA
+629 AAAHAWLTDTH
-639 LRLDRFAADNL
+639 RLDRFAADNL
-650 IAYLGDQRAAA
+650 IGYLGDQRAAA

-666 DHAITIERFRDE
+666 DRAITIERFRDE

-698 SLVIARQLEAE
+698 SLVLARQLETE

-718 TDDGIALRFADGDL
+718 TDDGIALRFADGDA

-740 PDPDDVENVL
+740 PDPDDVEGVL
-750 VEELARSSVFAS
+750 VDELARSSVFAS

-817 DVFDLPALI
+817 DVFDLPALV
-826 DVLRQIRSR
+826 DVLRRIRSR
-835 AIRIEPAATEMA
+835 EIRIEPAQTDMA

-873 KAQALTLDRNLLR
+873 KAQALTLDRNMLA

-892 ELRELLDLDVLD
+892 ELRELLDLDVMA
-904 EVEAELQQLAE
+904 EVEAELQQLAPE
-915 DRKARSPDEIHDLL
+915 RRARSADEIHDLL
-929 RRIGDL
+929 RRLGDL
-935 SLDEIAART
+935 TADDIAART
-944 VAGVELVKPASG
+944 DEVA
-956 AATGLASTPASVSA
+956 LAES
-970 AATGL
+970 L
-975 ASAAASVR
+975 EASAGSR
-983 AAGNGLASGAATGLA
+983 S
-998 STPAIQ
+998 
-1004 LASTPASVNASGN
+1004 
-1017 DAVATG
+1017 
-1023 LASAQASMS
+1023 
-1032 ALENGLASV
+1032 
-1041 PATGLASVPGSAP
+1041 PGSARRGEP
-1054 GSVIE
+1054 ETARPAAGDPTRDPEHGAGRSGGAAPPAAIAR
-1059 ALLAS
+1059 ALAALTAS
-1064 RRIAQVRIAGAARF
+1064 RRIAPVRIAGAARHV
-1078 IATEDAARY
+1078 AAEDAARY

-1102 LLEPVAQPLETLVAR
+1102 LLEPVADGLTSLVAR
-1117 WARTHAPFTA
+1117 WARTHTAFTA
-1127 AAPAA
+1127 AEPAA

-1144 LGLLEARNQ
+1144 LGLLEARGQ

-1164 HKDSCDPEVLRQLR
+1164 HLDSCDPEVLRQLR

-1210 RRGLGALRDA
+1210 RRGIGALRDA
-1220 IGRLE
+1220 VARLE
-1225 GVALPVSELEAR
+1225 GVALAFSELEAR

-1257 GELVWVGAGALGT
+1257 GELVWVGAGALGVR
-1270 KDGRVILLRRDRAL
+1270 DGRVILLRRDRAL

-1292 LAHPTP
+1292 VAHATPVHDAILAQL
-1298 IHEAIIAHLQRGGA
+1298 AQVGA

-1320 AVASSVVRPEPRS
+1320 AVAAAVARPAS
-1333 GAVPELPSSRAAGA
+1333 GG
-1347 THAPIV
+1347 HAPIV

-1362 GIVTNDTFAPLRS
+1362 GAVTNDTFAPLRS
-1375 LGQPAGRRVHAHA
+1375 LGQPAGRRVNAHA
-1388 TFGGRWSLVTSLGP
+1388 AFGGRWSLVSSLGP
-1402 AVTATM
+1402 PATPTM

-1440 VGDVLRAMEDAGT
+1440 IGDVLRAMEDAGT
-1453 IRRGYF
+1453 VRRGYF

-1475 RLRAAPRGDAQRVD
+1475 RLREAPRGEAQRVD
-1489 VLPAVDPA
+1489 VLPTVDPA

-1504 PWPTLRDPN
+1504 PWPRLRDPT

-1533 WLEPKARRIVTGEL
+1533 WLEPKARRIATGDL
-1547 PTESIELALAVGLP
+1547 PTEAIELALAVGLP

-1571 LTIEL
+1571 LLIEQ
-1576 IDGVP
+1576 IDGV
-1581 AGESPLARVLL
+1581 AAAESPLARTLL
-1592 ANAARAD
+1592 AGPARTD
-1599 YRGLVVR
+1599 YRGIVVR
-1606 AQPSVIPGPSIAA
+1606 AQ
-1619 ATLGTATTTLVA
+1619 ATSVA
-1631 PPPTSL
+1631 PPPPPLAPIPVPAQLSTTIPQPATSL
-1637 AIPSSKL
+1637 APGGISP
-1644 LNTKGNLHV
+1644 V
-1653 EAQAPAEIELDGLD
+1653 PASEPDLEGLD
-1667 FEADPEDLE
+1667 FEDDSSDPGEPEELA
-1676 AEPDADGDFDADA
+1676 AEPDAEGDFDADA

>member
-1 MPDPLALFGPAT
+1 VSDPLAPFGPVT
-13 RTWFRQS
+13 QTWFRQS
-20 FAEPTAVQA
+20 FAAPTEVQA
-29 RGWASIAAGQHT
+29 RGWASIAAGHHT

-57 WCLDRLARHPPDCA
+57 WCLDRLALALPPPA
-71 DSPDGRE
+71 TATTAA
-78 GRDGRDGREGRDRP
+78 
-92 GAGDEP
+92 AGGDAEA
-98 GGTRVVYV
+98 GTRVVYV

-118 NLRAPLAGLQR
+118 NLRAPLVGLQR
-129 LGAGGEVTVDVRTG
+129 LGAGGQITVDVRTG
-143 DTPQKERERQRR
+143 DTPPKERERQRR
-155 HPGQILITT
+155 HPAQILITT
-164 PESLYLLLAGRSRE
+164 PESLYLILAGRARE

-190 IHALAPTKR
+190 IHALAPSKR
-199 GVHLGLTLERLCH
+199 GVHLGLSLERLCH
-212 LVTSAGNPE
+212 LVAGAGNPE

-248 IVDASARPAMDLAI
+248 IVDASAKPAMDLAI
-262 VVPAQEMDHPGTAGR
+262 VVPAQEMDHPGTAGK

-289 LLELILAHR
+289 LLEMILAHR

-316 LTELAVTTGLA
+316 LTELAAATGVA
-327 LQGSDGGELVRAH
+327 PEDTELVRAH

-408 SIGRIIPKFRGD
+408 SIGRIVPKFRGD

-426 VAQKML
+426 VVQKML
-432 EGEVEPIRVPDSAL
+432 EGEVESIRVPDSAL

-465 DLERLVHRTAS
+465 DLERLIHRTAS
-476 YRELSRG
+476 YRELSRA

-490 MLAGRYPS
+490 MLSGRYPS

-538 TYAVHLGSGA
+538 TYAVHLGSGP

-622 DRLGRDP
+622 DRLAHDP

-650 IAYLGDQRAAA
+650 IAYLGEQRAAA

-666 DHAITIERFRDE
+666 DRAITIERFRDE

-817 DVFDLPALI
+817 DVFDLPALV

-835 AIRIEPAATEMA
+835 AIRIEPAITEMA

-904 EVEAELQQLAE
+904 EVEAELQQLAD

-929 RRIGDL
+929 RRVGDL
-935 SLDEIAART
+935 SVDEIAART
-944 VAGVELVKPASG
+944 VVELAVA
-956 AATGLASTPASVSA
+956 
-970 AATGL
+970 
-975 ASAAASVR
+975 
-983 AAGNGLASGAATGLA
+983 
-998 STPAIQ
+998 PAI
-1004 LASTPASVNASGN
+1004 
-1017 DAVATG
+1017 DG
-1023 LASAQASMS
+1023 L
-1032 ALENGLASV
+1032 V
-1041 PATGLASVPGSAP
+1041 T
-1054 GSVIE
+1054 
-1059 ALLAS
+1059 S
-1064 RRIAQVRIAGAARF
+1064 RRIAAVRIAGVARF
-1078 IATEDAARY
+1078 IAAEDAARY

-1102 LLEPVAQPLETLVAR
+1102 LLEPVAQPLETLVGR

-1127 AAPAA
+1127 AGPAA

-1144 LGLLEARNQ
+1144 LGLLEARTQ

-1195 TFAAF
+1195 AFAAF

-1210 RRGLGALRDA
+1210 RRGVGALRDA

-1225 GVALPVSELEAR
+1225 GVALPFSELEAR

-1257 GELVWVGAGALGT
+1257 GELVWVGAGALGA

-1284 ALAPEPQP
+1284 ALAPDPQP
-1292 LAHPTP
+1292 VAQDSPVHA
-1298 IHEAIIAHLQRGGA
+1298 AIVAHLSHGGA

-1320 AVASSVVRPEPRS
+1320 AVASAVTRAEAHPVPRP
-1333 GAVPELPSSRAAGA
+1333 GAVPAPAGRGAAI
-1347 THAPIV
+1347 HAPIV

-1362 GIVTNDTFAPLRS
+1362 GVVTNDTFAPLRS
-1375 LGQPAGRRVHAHA
+1375 LGQPAGRRVNAHA
-1388 TFGGRWSLVTSLGP
+1388 SFGGRWSLVTSLGP
-1402 AVTATM
+1402 AATATT

-1440 VGDVLRAMEDAGT
+1440 IGDVLRAMEDAGAV
-1453 IRRGYF
+1453 RRGYF

-1475 RLRAAPRGDAQRVD
+1475 RLREAPRGDAARVD

-1504 PWPTLRDPN
+1504 PWPQLRDPN

-1533 WLEPKARRIVTGEL
+1533 WLEPKAKRIVTGAL
-1547 PTESIELALAVGLP
+1547 PAESIELALAVGLP

-1571 LTIEL
+1571 LVIEL

-1592 ANAARAD
+1592 ANSARAD
-1599 YRGLVVR
+1599 YHGLVVR
-1606 AQPSVIPGPSIAA
+1606 ASPSAIPALSGGPPIPAALPVAPTPTPLATRRQPAAVTQPVSPGSAA
-1619 ATLGTATTTLVA
+1619 AAA
-1631 PPPTSL
+1631 
-1637 AIPSSKL
+1637 AD
-1644 LNTKGNLHV
+1644 
-1653 EAQAPAEIELDGLD
+1653 AEGELDGLD
-1667 FEADPEDLE
+1667 FEGEPDDVD
-1676 AEPDADGDFDADA
+1676 AEPDADADFDADA

>member
-1 MPDPLALFGPAT
+1 MSDPLAPFGPAT
-13 RTWFRQS
+13 RTWFHQS
-20 FAEPTAVQA
+20 FAEPTEVQA
-29 RGWASIAAGQHT
+29 RGWASIAAGRHT

-57 WCLDRLARHPPDCA
+57 WCLDRLARLLA
-71 DSPDGRE
+71 DAPDGTTE
-78 GRDGRDGREGRDRP
+78 
-92 GAGDEP
+92 
-98 GGTRVVYV
+98 TRVVYV

-111 LAYDIER
+111 LAYDVER
-118 NLRAPLAGLQR
+118 NLRAPLAGLVR
-129 LGAGGEVTVDVRTG
+129 LGAGSQITVDVRTG
-143 DTPQKERERQRR
+143 DTPAKERERQRK
-155 HPGQILITT
+155 HPGHILITT
-164 PESLYLLLAGRSRE
+164 PESLYLVLAGRSRE
-178 RLRGVETIIVDE
+178 RLRRVETIIVDE

-199 GVHLGLTLERLCH
+199 GVHLGLSLERLCH

-233 LIEVARYLGGDRPVE
+233 LTEVARYLGGDRPVE

-289 LLELILAHR
+289 LLEMILAHQ

-316 LTELAVTTGLA
+316 LTELAAATGQA
-327 LQGSDGGELVRAH
+327 PAGTERGDGTELVRAH
-340 HGSVARHQRLEIEEA
+340 HGSVARHQRLEIEDA

-383 QVESPGSVSRGLQR
+383 QVESPGAVSRGLQR

-408 SIGRIIPKFRGD
+408 SIGRIVPKFRGD

-426 VAQKML
+426 VAQKMRA
-432 EGEVEPIRVPDSAL
+432 GEVESIRVPDSAL

-453 VAMVAVDAWKVD
+453 VAMVAVDAWRVA
-465 DLERLVHRTAS
+465 DLERLIHRTAS
-476 YRELSRG
+476 YRKLSHG

-538 TYAVHLGSGA
+538 TYAVHAGPSGP
-548 RIGELDEEMV
+548 RVGELDEEMV

-622 DRLGRDP
+622 DRLARDP
-629 AGAHAWLTGA
+629 AGAHAWLTEG
-639 LRLDRFAADNL
+639 LGLDRFAADNL
-650 IAYLGDQRAAA
+650 IGYLGEQRAAA

-666 DHAITIERFRDE
+666 DRAITIERFRDE

-698 SLVIARQLEAE
+698 SLVLARQLEAE

-718 TDDGIALRFADGDL
+718 TDDGIALRFADGDA
-732 LPTDDQLI
+732 LPADDQLI
-740 PDPDDVENVL
+740 PDPDLVENVL

-787 QRLRAQQLMG
+787 QRLRAQQLMSI
-797 VALRFP
+797 ALRFP

-809 ETYREVLR
+809 ETYREILR

-826 DVLRQIRSR
+826 EVLRQIRSR
-835 AIRIEPAATEMA
+835 AIRIEPATTEVA

-868 PLAER
+868 PVAER

-886 ELIGGG
+886 ELVGGG
-892 ELRELLDLDVLD
+892 ELRELLDPEVLV
-904 EVEAELQQLAE
+904 EVEAELQQRTP
-915 DRKARSPDEIHDLL
+915 DRQARSVDEIHDLL

-935 SLDEIAART
+935 SRDEIAERT
-944 VAGVELVKPASG
+944 VASFAPE
-956 AATGLASTPASVSA
+956 STPGAPRIA
-970 AATGL
+970 P
-975 ASAAASVR
+975 
-983 AAGNGLASGAATGLA
+983 GNGA
-998 STPAIQ
+998 
-1004 LASTPASVNASGN
+1004 
-1017 DAVATG
+1017 
-1023 LASAQASMS
+1023 
-1032 ALENGLASV
+1032 
-1041 PATGLASVPGSAP
+1041 GSAP
-1054 GSVIE
+1054 EPGNEGGNEGTSGSSSRSTSGSTPGSMPGGLPGSMPGSE
-1059 ALLAS
+1059 LERALVALRANH
-1064 RRIAQVRIAGAARF
+1064 RIAPVRIAGVTRF

-1094 LPPGLPAA
+1094 LPPGVPAA
-1102 LLEPVAQPLETLVAR
+1102 LLEPVAQPLESLIAR

-1127 AAPAA
+1127 ADPAA
-1132 RWGLPPAQIEPV
+1132 RWGLPAAQIEPV
-1144 LGLLEARNQ
+1144 LALLEVQNQ

-1164 HKDSCDPEVLRQLR
+1164 RKDSCDPEVLRQLR
-1178 RRTLAKLR
+1178 RRTLARLR

-1200 LPRWHGLDQP
+1200 LPRWHGLDRP
-1210 RRGLGALRDA
+1210 RRGIGALRDA

-1225 GVALPVSELEAR
+1225 GIALPFSELETR

-1257 GELVWVGAGALGT
+1257 GELVWVGAGALGAR
-1270 KDGRVILLRRDRAL
+1270 DGRVILLRRDRAL
-1284 ALAPEPQP
+1284 ALAPEPSP

-1298 IHEAIIAHLQRGGA
+1298 VHEAILAHLQRGGA

-1320 AVASSVVRPEPRS
+1320 AVASAIPRAHARA
-1333 GAVPELPSSRAAGA
+1333 GARPELPSGRAGGA
-1347 THAPIV
+1347 ASHAPIT

-1375 LGQPAGRRVHAHA
+1375 LGQPAGRRVNAHA
-1388 TFGGRWSLVTSLGP
+1388 SFGGRWSLVTSLGP
-1402 AVTATM
+1402 AATATA

-1420 WGIAGRATA
+1420 WGIAGRAAA
-1429 RADDLPGGFAA
+1429 RADELPGGFAA

-1453 IRRGYF
+1453 VRRGYF

-1465 AQFAWPGAID
+1465 
-1475 RLRAAPRGDAQRVD
+1475 
-1489 VLPAVDPA
+1489 
-1497 CAWGSAL
+1497 
-1504 PWPTLRDPN
+1504 
-1513 ARPARRVGATAIL
+1513 
-1526 VDGELAV
+1526 
-1533 WLEPKARRIVTGEL
+1533 
-1547 PTESIELALAVGLP
+1547 
-1561 RVAARARRRE
+1561 
-1571 LTIEL
+1571 
-1576 IDGVP
+1576 
-1581 AGESPLARVLL
+1581 
-1592 ANAARAD
+1592 
-1599 YRGLVVR
+1599 
-1606 AQPSVIPGPSIAA
+1606 
-1619 ATLGTATTTLVA
+1619 
-1631 PPPTSL
+1631 
-1637 AIPSSKL
+1637 
-1644 LNTKGNLHV
+1644 
-1653 EAQAPAEIELDGLD
+1653 
-1667 FEADPEDLE
+1667 
-1676 AEPDADGDFDADA
+1676 

>member
-1 MPDPLALFGPAT
+1 VSDPLAVFGPAT
-13 RTWFRQS
+13 QTWFRQS
-20 FAEPTAVQA
+20 FAEPTAVQR
-29 RGWASIAAGQHT
+29 RGWTSIAAGHHT

-57 WCLDRLARHPPDCA
+57 WCLDQLAHRPPA
-71 DSPDGRE
+71 A
-78 GRDGRDGREGRDRP
+78 
-92 GAGDEP
+92 AGDAEA
-98 GGTRVVYV
+98 TRVVYV

-129 LGAGGEVTVDVRTG
+129 LGAGGQITVDVRTG
-143 DTPQKERERQRR
+143 DTPAKERERQRK
-155 HPGQILITT
+155 HPAQILITT

-199 GVHLGLTLERLCH
+199 GVHLALSLERLCH
-212 LVTSAGNPE
+212 LVTGAGQPE

-233 LIEVARYLGGDRPVE
+233 LVEVARYLGGDRPVE

-262 VVPAQEMDHPGTAGR
+262 IVPAQEMDHPGTAGR

-289 LLELILAHR
+289 LLEMILAHR

-316 LTELAVTTGLA
+316 LTALAAEAGQA
-327 LQGSDGGELVRAH
+327 PEGSELVRAH
-340 HGSVARHQRLEIEEA
+340 HGSVSRHQRLEIEEA
-355 LKAGR
+355 LKGGR

-408 SIGRIIPKFRGD
+408 SIGRIVPKFRGD

-426 VAQKML
+426 VAQQML

-453 VAMVAVDAWKVD
+453 VAMVAVDAWRVD
-465 DLERLVHRTAS
+465 DLERLIHRTAS

-527 VVSGGTIPDRG
+527 VMSGGTIPDRG
-538 TYAVHLGSGA
+538 TYAVHLGSGP

-622 DRLGRDP
+622 GRLAHDP
-629 AGAHAWLTGA
+629 AGAHAWLTSA
-639 LRLDRFAADNL
+639 LRLDGFAADNL
-650 IAYLGDQRAAA
+650 IGYLGDQRAQTGA
-661 GGVPT
+661 VPT
-666 DHAITIERFRDE
+666 DRAITIERFRDE

-698 SLVIARQLEAE
+698 SLVIARQLEAQ
-709 LGYPIHPLY
+709 LGYPVHPLY
-718 TDDGIALRFADGDL
+718 TDDGIALRFADGDE
-732 LPTDDQLI
+732 LPTDDQLV
-740 PDPDDVENVL
+740 PDPDEVEAVL
-750 VEELARSSVFAS
+750 IDELARSSVFAS

-826 DVLRQIRSR
+826 DVLRQLRSR
-835 AIRIEPAATEMA
+835 AIRIEPAVTEVA

-892 ELRELLDLDVLD
+892 ELRDLLDPDVLD
-904 EVEAELQQLAE
+904 EVEAELQQRVP
-915 DRKARSPDEIHDLL
+915 DRQARSADELHDVL
-929 RRIGDL
+929 RRLGDL
-935 SLDEIAART
+935 STEDLAARA
-944 VAGVELVKPASG
+944 VPELAAVLG
-956 AATGLASTPASVSA
+956 AALA
-970 AATGL
+970 G
-975 ASAAASVR
+975 
-983 AAGNGLASGAATGLA
+983 
-998 STPAIQ
+998 
-1004 LASTPASVNASGN
+1004 
-1017 DAVATG
+1017 
-1023 LASAQASMS
+1023 
-1032 ALENGLASV
+1032 
-1041 PATGLASVPGSAP
+1041 
-1054 GSVIE
+1054 
-1059 ALLAS
+1059 LLAS
-1064 RRIAQVRIAGAARF
+1064 RRIAAVRIAGTARYIAA
-1078 IATEDAARY
+1078 EDAARY

-1127 AAPAA
+1127 AEPAA

-1144 LGLLEARNQ
+1144 LGLLEARTQ
-1153 LVRGELRPGGT
+1153 LVRGLLRPGGT
-1164 HKDSCDPEVLRQLR
+1164 HQDSCDPEVLRQLR
-1178 RRTLAKLR
+1178 RRTLGKLR

-1195 TFAAF
+1195 AFAAF

-1225 GVALPVSELEAR
+1225 GVALPFSELEAR

-1257 GELVWVGAGALGT
+1257 GELVWVGAGALGAR
-1270 KDGRVILLRRDRAL
+1270 DGRVILLRRDRAI
-1284 ALAPEPQP
+1284 ALAPEPQ
-1292 LAHPTP
+1292 
-1298 IHEAIIAHLQRGGA
+1298 
-1312 SFLVAIEQ
+1312 
-1320 AVASSVVRPEPRS
+1320 AVAHE
-1333 GAVPELPSSRAAGA
+1333 RAARRDRGA
-1347 THAPIV
+1347 P
-1353 AALWDLVWA
+1353 
-1362 GIVTNDTFAPLRS
+1362 R
-1375 LGQPAGRRVHAHA
+1375 AGRRVISGRGR
-1388 TFGGRWSLVTSLGP
+1388 TGGRRRGAARRGP
-1402 AVTATM
+1402 
-1408 RAHAQATALLER
+1408 RR
-1420 WGIAGRATA
+1420 AGRGPRRHRTGSTA
-1429 RADDLPGGFAA
+1429 PADRGRALGSG
-1440 VGDVLRAMEDAGT
+1440 VG
-1453 IRRGYF
+1453 RRRDQRY
-1459 VESLEG
+1459 V
-1465 AQFAWPGAID
+1465 
-1475 RLRAAPRGDAQRVD
+1475 RAA
-1489 VLPAVDPA
+1489 
-1497 CAWGSAL
+1497 AL
-1504 PWPTLRDPN
+1504 
-1513 ARPARRVGATAIL
+1513 ARPARRPPGQRARRVRRPVVA
-1526 VDGELAV
+1526 GELARAASDRDRPRPRPGDRAARA
-1533 WLEPKARRIVTGEL
+1533 LGHRRPRHGARRRSAGWVRRDRRRAAGDGGRRRGASRLLRRE
-1547 PTESIELALAVGLP
+1547 PRRRAVRVARRDRSTARSPARGGP
-1561 RVAARARRRE
+1561 NRPARRRSRGPARRGAARGRSGVRVGQRAGVAAAARPRRAPGSPGRRDGDPGRRRARGVARAQGPAARHRRAAGRVDRAGARRRPAPRGRARASPRAADRADRWGRRRRVAAGARAARQRRPRRLPRARRARAAGG
-1571 LTIEL
+1571 
-1576 IDGVP
+1576 GVR
-1581 AGESPLARVLL
+1581 AR
-1592 ANAARAD
+1592 AARAPRPGTAIANAVGSRAANRVATR
-1599 YRGLVVR
+1599 RGLAGRR
-1606 AQPSVIPGPSIAA
+1606 ARWPRLRG
-1619 ATLGTATTTLVA
+1619 
-1631 PPPTSL
+1631 
-1637 AIPSSKL
+1637 
-1644 LNTKGNLHV
+1644 
-1653 EAQAPAEIELDGLD
+1653 
-1667 FEADPEDLE
+1667 
-1676 AEPDADGDFDADA
+1676 EPRRRRSR